1 MRQEIDDLMDS
12 TKIVSREVD
21 MVEDTNQCSKK
32 DKYGD
37 MQKQLSLKFN
47 KGPADHPVSGYLL

>member
-21 MVEDTNQCSKK
+21 MVEDTNQSSKK